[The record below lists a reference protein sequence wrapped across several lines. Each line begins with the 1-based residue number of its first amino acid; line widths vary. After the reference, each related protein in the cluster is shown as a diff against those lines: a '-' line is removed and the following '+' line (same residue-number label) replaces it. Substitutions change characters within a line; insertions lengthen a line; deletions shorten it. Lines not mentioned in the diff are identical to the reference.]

1 VSTSDL
7 FGQALKIEVE
17 RHGEQLRLVLSGDL
31 DISSAARLEEALQ
44 AAEAAQEKAICLDL
58 RELSF
63 IDSMGLRAILSAQLR
78 LSVDGD
84 RLTLIPGCERVQR
97 VFAMTRT
104 TELLHFEDGD
114 APPDNGRALPG
125 RRETD

>member
-1 VSTSDL
+1 MSTSDL
-7 FGQALKIEVE
+7 FGQALKIEIE
-17 RHGEQLRLVLSGDL
+17 RHGEQMRLVLSGDL
-31 DISSAARLEEALQ
+31 DISSAARLEEALE
-44 AAEAAQEKAICLDL
+44 AAEAEDVSTICLDL
-58 RELSF
+58 RELLF

-104 TELLHFEDGD
+104 TELLHFEDGV
-114 APPDNGRALPG
+114 APPDNVRALAD